1 MLLTFFVAAAVIV
14 SGIAAWKDSKTGLIP
29 NWLTAGTLVA
39 AVAFHFFEGLHY
51 AGLRAGLLE
60 AGLSIA
66 GAVFCALGPLV
77 MFVAGGMGGGDLKL
91 FAALGALLQPLL
103 GIETE
108 AYGFFAAA
116 IIALARLAYQGRLFA
131 VLGATGALMWNP
143 FRSRENRREVPREAL
158 TWFRLGPAI
167 FIGTLA
173 MTVIHGYD
181 LLSH

>member
-1 MLLTFFVAAAVIV
+1 MLATFVAGAVIV
-14 SGIAAWKDSKTGLIP
+14 SGIAAWKDSRTGLIP
-29 NWLTAGTLVA
+29 NWLTAGALFA
-39 AVAFHFFEGLHY
+39 AVVFHFFAGLHY
-51 AGLRAGLLE
+51 AGFRAGLVE
-60 AGLSIA
+60 AALSVS

-77 MFVAGGMGGGDLKL
+77 LFAAGGMGGGDLKL

-131 VLGATGALMWNP
+131 VLGATAALMWNP
-143 FRSRENRREVPREAL
+143 LRPRENRREVPREAL

-167 FIGTLA
+167 FIGTLT
-173 MTVIHGYD
+173 MTLIHGYD
-181 LLSH
+181 LLSR